1 MLQQKIKS
9 VIRDVPNFPKEGVIF
24 KDLTP
29 LLANPILCSEII
41 EEMKNR
47 LKTIEID
54 AVVGVESRGFY
65 LE

>member
-41 EEMKNR
+41 EEMKK
-47 LKTIEID
+47 L
-54 AVVGVESRGFY
+54 A
-65 LE
+65 